1 MLKAKSIPFAKQ
13 KVVKKKKTRVS
24 VPLSSKSEKFW
35 VKQLFTDFFTAA
47 HLKIFTVLTCTVTI

>member
-13 KVVKKKKTRVS
+13 KVVKKKTRVS